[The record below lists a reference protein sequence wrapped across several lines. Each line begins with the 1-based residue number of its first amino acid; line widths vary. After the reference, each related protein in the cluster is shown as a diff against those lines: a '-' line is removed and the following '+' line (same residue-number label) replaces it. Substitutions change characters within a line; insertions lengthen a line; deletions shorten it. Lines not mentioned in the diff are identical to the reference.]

1 MTMTFSIPQQPK
13 VLVVGNGAR
22 EHAIAWA
29 LRQSSHDVTLYAAP
43 GNAGIA
49 DIAACVNI
57 AVDDVEGLVEFAEK
71 EAVDLVV
78 VGPELPLA
86 RGLADRCFEKGI
98 RVFGPELAA
107 ARLESSKAFAKSVM
121 AAAGVPTASYQTF
134 TDAESA
140 KAYVHQCGAPI
151 VVKADG
157 LAAGKGVV
165 VADTVEEACAAIDE
179 MMVGAKFGASG
190 TTVVIEQCL
199 RGEEVSM
206 MFFVDAH
213 TAVPM
218 IPARDHKRVGEG
230 DTGANT
236 GGMGAF
242 APVPGFVESGM
253 VEVVQQRIISP
264 LLNELKSRGIQYRG
278 VLYAGLMMTEDGPF
292 VIEFNC
298 RFGDPE
304 TEVVLPLLDSDLL
317 EILWAVTDDSLAD
330 VSIRWKPQKAICVVL
345 ASPGYPEQPRTG
357 GEIQTGDAT
366 AGLIFHAGTRRVQGT
381 LLTAGGRVIVC
392 CGVADS
398 FATARDIAYAD
409 ADAIY
414 FEGKHF
420 RRDIAGSLK

>member
-1 MTMTFSIPQQPK
+1 MNFSIPQQPK

-22 EHAIAWA
+22 EHAIAWT
-29 LRQSSHDVTLYAAP
+29 LRQSSYNVKLYAAP

-49 DIAACVNI
+49 DVAACVNI
-57 AVDDVEGLVEFAEK
+57 AVDDVDGLVEFAAK

-86 RGLADRCFEKGI
+86 RGLVDRCIEKGI
-98 RVFGPELAA
+98 RVFGPQQAA

-121 AAAGVPTASYQTF
+121 ASAGVPTASYQTF

-140 KAYVHQCGAPI
+140 KAYVHRCGAPI

-165 VADTVEEACAAIDE
+165 VAETVEEACAAIDE

-199 RGEEVSM
+199 RGKEVSM
-206 MFFVDAH
+206 MFFVDANA
-213 TAVPM
+213 AVPM

-242 APVPGFVESGM
+242 APVPGFIESGM
-253 VEVVQQRIISP
+253 VEVVQRRIVSP
-264 LLNELKSRGIQYRG
+264 LLDELKLRGIQYRG

-304 TEVVLPLLDSDLL
+304 TEVVLPLLESDLL
-317 EILWAVTDDSLAD
+317 EILWAVTEDALAD
-330 VSIRWKPQKAICVVL
+330 VSIQWKPQKAICVVL

-357 GEIQTGDAT
+357 SEIQTSDAT
-366 AGLIFHAGTRRVQGT
+366 AGLIFHAGTRRVHGT
-381 LLTAGGRVIVC
+381 LQTAGGRVVVC

-398 FATARDIAYAD
+398 FTAARDIAYAD
-409 ADAIY
+409 AEAIY